1 MPVLVTKTFAP
12 YASNALNHVDSSPES
27 VCPCI
32 AAYVHMGDE
41 MRLVHDRYY
50 RHLQDEFGVCGTMEV
65 FGLKSSR
72 MN

>member
-1 MPVLVTKTFAP
+1 
-12 YASNALNHVDSSPES
+12 
-27 VCPCI
+27 
-32 AAYVHMGDE
+32 MGDE